1 MATPQFPPPE
11 SRTPISPMR
20 QHLVLVSIPGL
31 RRQDLQR
38 MPNLRKLA
46 EKGAVASL
54 TPTFP
59 CVTCPVQATL
69 TTGVSPQEHGIIAN
83 GFYYRDKGELE
94 MWTAWNECFQAPQV
108 WELLHRHDPVLTSAV
123 WFPMHSKGA
132 SADYICTPAPIH
144 NPDGSESLWC
154 YTKPAELYGELRDS
168 LGHFP
173 LMNFWG
179 PMANIASSDWIIN
192 SAVIA
197 AEKFQPRF
205 TYIYLPHLDYAAQ
218 KDGPNSDAAMQAVA
232 DLDNSLQRLAQGFQN
247 AGLAD
252 LQWLIASEYV
262 IEEVDTVC
270 YPNRVLR
277 DAGLLHIRE
286 EAGRES
292 LELDQSAAWALSDHQ
307 LCHLFVKD
315 PKDIEKVAG
324 LFREDPSI
332 ARVLVGEERSE
343 FSLDHPRSGE
353 VVLIS
358 RPNAWFAYYFWEDD
372 AKAPVY
378 ARTVDIHRKPGYDP
392 VELHVDMAT
401 KSIPLDATL
410 IKGSHG
416 HPVDQDS
423 RRGILVSSHPLAQES
438 YRDLDVTPLIL
449 ETFGVSA

>member
-1 MATPQFPPPE
+1 M
-11 SRTPISPMR
+11 S
-20 QHLVLVSIPGL
+20 QHLVLISIPGL
-31 RRQDLQR
+31 RRQDLDQ
-38 MPNLRKLA
+38 MPNLQRIA
-46 EKGAVASL
+46 AHGSVSSL

-59 CVTCPVQATL
+59 CMTCPVQATL
-69 TTGVSPQEHGIIAN
+69 TTGVTPQDHGIIAN
-83 GFYYRDKGELE
+83 GFFYRDKGEFE

-108 WELLHRHDPVLTSAV
+108 WELLHRHDPAITSAV

-154 YTKPAELYGELRDS
+154 YTKPTDLYGELRDT

-179 PMANIASSDWIIN
+179 PMANIKSSDWIID

-197 AEKFQPRF
+197 AKQFQPRF

-218 KDGPNSDAAMQAVA
+218 KDGPNSPAALKAVV
-232 DLDNSLQRLAQGFQN
+232 DLDNSLARLFEGFEN
-247 AGLAD
+247 AGMTD

-262 IEEVDTVC
+262 IEEVDSVC
-270 YPNRVLR
+270 YPNRTLR
-277 DAGLLHIRE
+277 QAGMLHLNEEEGVEYLIPRE
-286 EAGRES
+286 
-292 LELDQSAAWALSDHQ
+292 SAAWALSDHQ
-307 LCHLFVKD
+307 LCHVFVKD
-315 PKDIEKVAG
+315 SRDIAKVAD
-324 LFREDPSI
+324 LFREDPTI
-332 ARVLVGEERSE
+332 AHVLVGEERAK
-343 FSLDHPRSGE
+343 FSVDHPRSGE

-358 RPNAWFAYYFWEDD
+358 KPNAWFAYYFWEDD
-372 AKAPVY
+372 AKAPKY

-410 IKGSHG
+410 VKGSHG
-416 HPVDQDS
+416 YPADAES
-423 RRGILVSSHPLAQES
+423 RQGILLSSSPLPQSS

-449 ETFGVSA
+449 DNFGAGERKA